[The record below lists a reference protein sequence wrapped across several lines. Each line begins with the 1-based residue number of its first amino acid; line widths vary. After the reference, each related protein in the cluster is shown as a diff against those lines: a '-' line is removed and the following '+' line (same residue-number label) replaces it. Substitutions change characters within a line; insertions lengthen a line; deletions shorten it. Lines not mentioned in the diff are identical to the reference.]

1 MKNSFFIAMVLVLSF
16 SISGL
21 CSDTYNDANQHIG
34 NWNTIMNE
42 YIGKLKNLDDLS
54 SVAMT
59 CEAFT
64 TKIESITPAMKKVR
78 ERYPELS
85 NENPPDEMKSLMDE
99 NKDLTIK
106 LNDKLTEL
114 MKLANKHSDDQS
126 FQNAFG
132 RLNMAVY
139 KMKR

>member
-21 CSDTYNDANQHIG
+21 HADTYSDATQHIA
-34 NWNTIMNE
+34 NWNKIMKE

-54 SVAMT
+54 SVALT
-59 CEAFT
+59 CKALA
-64 TKIESITPAMKKVR
+64 TKIESITPAMKKIR
-78 ERYPELS
+78 EKYPELS
-85 NENPPDEMKSLMDE
+85 GKNPPVEMKNLMDE
-99 NKDLTIK
+99 NKALTMK
-106 LNDKLTEL
+106 FNNTLTEL